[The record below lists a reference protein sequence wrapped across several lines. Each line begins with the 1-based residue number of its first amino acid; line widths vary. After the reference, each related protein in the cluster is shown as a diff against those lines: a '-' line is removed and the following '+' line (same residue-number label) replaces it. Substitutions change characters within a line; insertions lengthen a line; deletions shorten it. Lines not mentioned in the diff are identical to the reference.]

1 MTYILLKLREGFP
14 DAILR
19 EDHSF
24 TVRPTL
30 DRRIQALAHSLVEHS
45 DGGGAMDIAGGQ
57 SGDIRRTVHMK

>member
-1 MTYILLKLREGFP
+1 MTHILLKLREGFP

-19 EDHSF
+19 EDQSF

-30 DRRIQALAHSLVEHS
+30 DRRVQALAHSLVEHR

-57 SGDIRRTVHMK
+57 SGDVRRTVHME